1 MAKSI
6 TSVPTVIPL
15 QEIKLKVAKLLE
27 LYESK
32 MKEAA
37 NMGRRDRAYLNRVGA
52 ALELVEA
59 IAARS

>member
-37 NMGRRDRAYLNRVGA
+37 NMGRRDRA
-52 ALELVEA
+52 
-59 IAARS
+59 